1 MGSLVSTGGR
11 VSVGRRWS
19 WRARFCTSVY
29 TGLALLLL
37 AAPASAEIVKLTNGR
52 TITVDSCRFDGDF
65 VVLLMRGGGEIRTPR
80 SLVAELL
87 PDEIPF
93 ARAIAIEALAASPTA
108 TAAISAAALHDLV
121 DRIAAR
127 IGIDVKLA
135 HAVVKTESNYD
146 PRAISPR
153 GAMGLMQLMP
163 VVARQY
169 SVHDDPFNPEKN
181 LEAGLKH
188 LRGLLQRFDLRRALA
203 AYNAGESTVI
213 RYGTI
218 PPYRETQDYVQR
230 IVRLVQRQP

>member
-1 MGSLVSTGGR
+1 V
-11 VSVGRRWS
+11 
-19 WRARFCTSVY
+19 
-29 TGLALLLL
+29 LLL
-37 AAPASAEIVKLTNGR
+37 AGPASAEIVRLTNGR
-52 TITVDSCRFDGDF
+52 TITVESCRFEGDF
-65 VVLLMRGGGEIRTPR
+65 VVLLMRGGGEIRTPKGM
-80 SLVAELL
+80 VAELL

-108 TAAISAAALHDLV
+108 TAPISAAALHDLV

-127 IGIDVKLA
+127 IGIDGKLA

-146 PRAISPR
+146 PRAISPK

-169 SVHDDPFNPEKN
+169 SVHDDPFDPEKN